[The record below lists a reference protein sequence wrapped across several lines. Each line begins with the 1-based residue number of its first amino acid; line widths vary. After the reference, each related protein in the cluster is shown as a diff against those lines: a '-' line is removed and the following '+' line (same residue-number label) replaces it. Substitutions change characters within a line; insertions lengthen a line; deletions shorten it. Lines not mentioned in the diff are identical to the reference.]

1 MTAVLVE
8 SAAVSDEVLVTGR
21 VGDGA
26 HGPVVRCLWRGVRTD
41 TANGGPFTLVA
52 DGDKITADVAK
63 RRLDLNVG
71 QSEPALR
78 HANPWPSTPAS

>member
-1 MTAVLVE
+1 MLTAVLVE
-8 SAAVSDEVLVTGR
+8 GAAVGDEALVNA
-21 VGDGA
+21 GDGA
-26 HGPVVRCLWRGVRTD
+26 HGPVVRCLQRGGRAY